1 MYNTTCICIL
11 QQRSLYRILCIVHKA
26 RMTNRPRYIS
36 DMISP
41 SKISRNLRSNAD
53 KFMLFTPHCR
63 LSRTL
68 NRAFMHSAPK
78 NWNKIPLRLR
88 KIPLHNTFNS
98 NLKDYILNMY

>member
-1 MYNTTCICIL
+1 MKSIDFLNIK
-11 QQRSLYRILCIVHKA
+11 QRSLYGILYIVHKA

-41 SKISRNLRSNAD
+41 SKICRNLSSNAD
-53 KFMLFTPHCR
+53 TFLLFTSHCR

-78 NWNKIPLRLR
+78 YWNKIPLQLR
-88 KIPLHNTFNS
+88 KIPLHNTFKS